1 MLERPAWLRAF
12 YVIGAQ
18 EVLEWINT
26 GAYCTVRNG
35 LPRCHNNDHK
45 RGGLHRNVSS
55 HSSGSQKSKIEVLE
69 RLIPLGAL
77 RQNPSLHLP
86 ALGGSGYS
94 WLGAARLHSLP
105 LSPQG
110 SVGLF
115 HIFLCF
121 SYKDMG
127 H

>member
-1 MLERPAWLRAF
+1 MTTN
-12 YVIGAQ
+12 VM
-18 EVLEWINT
+18 
-26 GAYCTVRNG
+26 AY
-35 LPRCHNNDHK
+35 DHK
-45 RGGLHRNVSS
+45 RDGLHRNVSS
-55 HSSGSQKSKIEVLE
+55 HCSGSQKSEIKMLE

-77 RQNPSLHLP
+77 GENPSLHLP
-86 ALGGSGYS
+86 ALGGSG
-94 WLGAARLHSLP
+94 HSLL

-121 SYKDMG
+121 SYKDIG